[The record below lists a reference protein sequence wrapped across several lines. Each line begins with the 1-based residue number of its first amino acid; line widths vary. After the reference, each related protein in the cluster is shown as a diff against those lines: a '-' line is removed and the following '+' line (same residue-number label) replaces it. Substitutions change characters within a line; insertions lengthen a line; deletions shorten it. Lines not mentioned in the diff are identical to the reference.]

1 MAVNANRTGNAV
13 DAGRRFAIGANV
25 ALSIVVATALLI
37 AINWI
42 ASLKHWRKDLATVG
56 NYGLSDRTRTILDG
70 AKDEIALSIV
80 YEPNDKDKNQREYIN
95 RLQAYCDE
103 LAGEKK
109 NLKVTHVATDRQ
121 REQLVADMSGSVG
134 GEAKG
139 HKEAIESFERLR
151 TELEAELSQRV
162 AEAVAIQS
170 NRDAWLSGFPLFA
183 QVVLKLQEMRDQI
196 VDIKGEIDELTPQG
210 GLPKYGEAATVA
222 KTAVDNLATGF
233 SQIASLMNKFT
244 SLSQETTRADSQ
256 YIATLR
262 EVTASAQGVAKKLR
276 AAIGDEDAETPADIK
291 APLKAFA
298 DACVE
303 VAGTLDGLV
312 SRVDRFADAFP
323 IVRQHA
329 DWSARI
335 QSGPLPIQIEVGG
348 VLQETG
354 RSLEKMRLQVL
365 GILDKNDPAEL
376 KAALVGVRKNTTSV
390 EQNIAVCEEILTSL
404 ADNLSK
410 MDPDSEALLAAA
422 GGGGLFSTSLDSLES
437 TKKQLA
443 ALPELTLGD
452 IADKLREPNTIVVQY
467 KGKIRVIT
475 FDETW
480 PIRQGAANA
489 DDGEPI
495 RTFNGDS
502 AIGSA
507 ILALSADK
515 KFANVVF
522 VGYEP
527 PAPQQRSPFSPPPPR
542 SSIPLAQ
549 TNLLRERLLAAN
561 YNVVQWNLAEQPD
574 PPTLE
579 GDLKTINVFLPPA
592 PPAMP
597 NPFGPQTPQASF
609 GEPERQKVRD
619 MLAENGR
626 AIFLAG
632 WELMGSPMGGP
643 PVTPEYGY
651 NPILQS
657 EFGLHV
663 DNGTRVIKV
672 VPDTKTE
679 HGFSLSLQLI
689 QWLPTIGYSDNPI
702 GKSMKGT
709 RSLVSAAC
717 VIDTLNP
724 EDNADVETESVL
736 RIPDREEYFG
746 ASTDELMK
754 IFGVLNDPR
763 AENVIQLE
771 NRPKTT
777 IDAVAS
783 ANRSGTIGLPLGFV
797 PPMDAAAARLTI
809 NGYTFRSPIVA
820 DESQWIEIPESVLT
834 DAGVSV
840 GPVEIEISLPG
851 SNAPKS
857 KTIQTTIERK
867 PAYRLP
873 IPRQTIDEM
882 RGFVRESEYP
892 VHVTIGK
899 YAFDTIVRTSDDESW
914 IPLTDSERSA
924 AGLEAGKTTDVA
936 MRIIGIN
943 ENYYPQRRFN
953 STVGKVESPKLR
965 AQLAVDPSAGS
976 RLPRLEIDAKIKGHD
991 FKAVP
996 FTIGG
1001 DYRVPL
1007 YKHDLKSAE
1016 INVGDK
1022 VRADVELIVAE
1033 EPSPFDLVVCA
1044 TRKAPADAATKPAEG
1059 PELPMDQPKDTSVVV
1074 MSIGQSYLDAFL
1086 TQPYVADFNKIRL
1099 DPPPTENL
1107 DLFVNAVHWLNG
1119 TTEYIGR
1126 GPVPVPR
1133 INAIKSSDQTK
1144 IRALLFGIWPALVL
1158 APGIVLWFLRRR

>member
-1 MAVNANRTGNAV
+1 MAVNANQTGNAV

-95 RLQAYCDE
+95 RLQEYCDE
-103 LAGEKK
+103 LAGYKK
-109 NLKVTHVATDRQ
+109 SFKVTHVATDRQ
-121 REQLVADMSGSVG
+121 REQLVTDISGSVG

-139 HKEAIESFERLR
+139 HQEAIESFERLR
-151 TELEAELSQRV
+151 TDLEAELSQRV

-183 QVVLKLQEMRDQI
+183 QVVLKLQEMRDQV
-196 VDIKGEIDELTPQG
+196 VDLKGEIAELTPQG

-222 KTAVDNLATGF
+222 RTAVENLTTGF
-233 SQIASLMNKFT
+233 NQIATLMDRFT
-244 SLSQETTRADSQ
+244 SLSHETTLPDSQ

-262 EVTASAQGVAKKLR
+262 EVTTSARGIATKLR
-276 AAIGDEDAETPADIK
+276 AAIGDEGADAPADLK

-335 QSGPLPIQIEVGG
+335 QNGPLPMQIEVGG

-365 GILDKNDPAEL
+365 GILDKNDPSEL
-376 KAALVGVRKNTTSV
+376 QAALVGVRRNTTSV
-390 EQNIAVCEEILTSL
+390 EQNIAVCEEILSSL

-410 MDPDSEALLAAA
+410 LDAESKALLGAA
-422 GGGGLFSTSLDSLES
+422 GNGGLFSTSLEALEN
-437 TKKQLA
+437 TKKQLEG
-443 ALPELTLGD
+443 LPELTLGD
-452 IADKLREPNTIVVQY
+452 IADKLREPNTLVVQY
-467 KGKIRVIT
+467 QGKIRVIS

-480 PIRQGAANA
+480 PVRQGAANA

-507 ILALSADK
+507 ILALTADK

-527 PAPQQRSPFSPPPPR
+527 PAPQQRSPFSPPPSR

-549 TNLLRERLLAAN
+549 TNLLRERLMAAN

-574 PPTLE
+574 PPTLDE
-579 GDLKTINVFLPPA
+579 GLKTINVFLPPA
-592 PPAMP
+592 PPSMP

-619 MLAENGR
+619 MLKANGR

-651 NPILQS
+651 NPILES
-657 EFGLHV
+657 DFGLHI

-672 VPDTKTE
+672 MPDTKTE

-689 QWLPTIGYSDNPI
+689 QWLPTLGYSDNPI
-702 GKSMKGT
+702 GKSMMGT
-709 RSLVSAAC
+709 RSLVSSAC

-724 EDNADVETESVL
+724 TSGGDVVTESVL

-763 AENVIQLE
+763 ADDVIQLE
-771 NRPKTT
+771 KRPATA

-797 PPMDAAAARLTI
+797 PPMDARAARLTI

-820 DESQWIEIPESVLT
+820 DETLWIEIPESVLK
-834 DAGVSV
+834 DAGVDV
-840 GPVEIEISLPG
+840 GPVDIELSRQGDAEP
-851 SNAPKS
+851 NVE
-857 KTIQTTIERK
+857 TIKTTIERA

-873 IPRQTIDEM
+873 VPRQTVEELA
-882 RGFVRESEYP
+882 RYVRESEFP
-892 VHVTIGK
+892 VHVTLGNH
-899 YAFDTIVRTSDDESW
+899 AFETTLRSTGDEMW
-914 IPLTDSERSA
+914 IPLTEADRST
-924 AGLEAGKTTDVA
+924 AGLDAGNAADVSI
-936 MRIIGIN
+936 RIVGIN
-943 ENYYPQRRFN
+943 EKYYPQQRFD
-953 STVGKVESPKLR
+953 STVIKVEKPRLR
-965 AQLAVDPSAGS
+965 ARLTLDPNNGS
-976 RLPRLEIDAKIKGHD
+976 RVPRLQFDAMIKGHE
-991 FKAVP
+991 FKAVA

-1007 YKHDLKSAE
+1007 YKHDMRNAE
-1016 INVGDK
+1016 VAVGK
-1022 VRADVELIVAE
+1022 QVHADVELIVAE

-1044 TRKAPADAATKPAEG
+1044 TRKAPVDAASDRVEG
-1059 PELPMDQPKDTSVVV
+1059 PEQAKDKAKDASIVV

-1086 TQPYVADFNKIRL
+1086 TAPYVADFNRIRL

-1119 TTEYIGR
+1119 TSEYIGR

-1133 INAIKSSDQTK
+1133 INAIKTKDQTR
-1144 IRALLFGIWPALVL
+1144 IRALLFGVWPALVL